1 MRLAET
7 RMYLKFIYWF
17 LLAAILP
24 MALLFFALFKLQP
37 DNIIF
42 HNAFLNNI
50 LFSVFSTSALV
61 LILAMAAARRFS
73 YLITKPVQVS
83 LDDFAK
89 VINTLEKSMV
99 NLAEANKTNRQ
110 IALSLFTKAKSQQ
123 KGVNSGYKAIFNIV
137 QSLEQIN
144 QKISTTEENTKQIDN
159 LVDESGQKAEKALS
173 SLVAVKHLSTEN
185 QKLTQAL
192 SSYADQVSQ
201 VAERVSFMANEARF
215 LTLNASI
222 EASKTNTSLE
232 FQALV
237 HQIRQLNVISQ
248 EAALGIQKFVENMQA
263 QIKQTKQTAS
273 FELKETDQ
281 NIGVISQTIQF
292 LTKITKG
299 SKQIGQ
305 NVTLISSEA
314 QATKCSVEE
323 VSVTMNDLDLAA
335 KNLVKEAELVS
346 QLSDKQ
352 SNTLKV
358 LKRSFNSLSDAVNNL
373 SQIVEKD

>member
-7 RMYLKFIYWF
+7 KMYLKFIYWF

-24 MALLFFALFKLQP
+24 MALLFFTLFKLQP

-201 VAERVSFMANEARF
+201 VAERVSFMANEAHF

-248 EAALGIQKFVENMQA
+248 EAALGIQKFVENMQT

-305 NVTLISSEA
+305 NVTLISGEA
-314 QATKCSVEE
+314 QATKYSVEE
-323 VSVTMNDLDLAA
+323 VSMTMNDLDLAA

>member
-7 RMYLKFIYWF
+7 KIYLKFIYWF

-42 HNAFLNNI
+42 HNAFLNNV

-73 YLITKPVQVS
+73 YLITKPVKVS
-83 LDDFAK
+83 LDDFSK

-144 QKISTTEENTKQIDN
+144 QKISITEENTKQIDN

-222 EASKTNTSLE
+222 EASKTNASLE

-263 QIKQTKQTAS
+263 QIKQTKQAAS
-273 FELKETDQ
+273 YELKETDQ

-305 NVTLISSEA
+305 NVTLISGEA
-314 QATKCSVEE
+314 QATKSSVEE

>member
-7 RMYLKFIYWF
+7 KMYLKFIFWF

-24 MALLFFALFKLQP
+24 IVLLFFTLFQFQP
-37 DNIIF
+37 DNVIF
-42 HNAFLNNI
+42 HNAFLNNV
-50 LFSVFSTSALV
+50 LFGVFSTSALV
-61 LILAMAAARRFS
+61 LVLSLAAARRFS

-89 VINTLEKSMV
+89 VINTLEKSML
-99 NLAEANKTNRQ
+99 NLAQANKTNRQ
-110 IALSLFTKAKSQQ
+110 IASSLFAKAKSQQ
-123 KGVNSGYKAIFNIV
+123 KGANQGYKAIYDIG

-144 QKISTTEENTKQIDN
+144 QKINATQVSTKQIDV
-159 LVDESGQKAEKALS
+159 LVDESGQRAEKALS

-201 VAERVSFMANEARF
+201 VAERVESMANEARF
-215 LTLNASI
+215 LSLNASI
-222 EASKTNTSLE
+222 EAAKTNTSLE

-237 HQIRQLNVISQ
+237 HQIRQLNAISQ
-248 EAALGIQKFVENMQA
+248 EAALGIQKFADNMQNQLKA
-263 QIKQTKQTAS
+263 TKQAATY
-273 FELKETDQ
+273 ELKETDQ

-299 SKQIGQ
+299 SKQINQ
-305 NVTLISSEA
+305 NINIIGGET
-314 QATKCSVEE
+314 QATKSSVEQ
-323 VSVTMNDLDLAA
+323 VSVTMNALDLAA
-335 KNLVKEAELVS
+335 KSLVKEAELVN
-346 QLSDKQ
+346 QMTDKQ

-358 LKRSFNSLSDAVNNL
+358 LRRSFNSLSGAIDNL